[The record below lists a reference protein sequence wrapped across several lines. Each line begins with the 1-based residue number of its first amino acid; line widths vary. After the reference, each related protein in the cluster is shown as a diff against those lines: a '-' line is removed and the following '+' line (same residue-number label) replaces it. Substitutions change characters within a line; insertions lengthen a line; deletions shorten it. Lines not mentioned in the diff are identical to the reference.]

1 MNTDQEKKF
10 IMPFPLVI
18 GASIIVQSL
27 PFFLLLVPSVL
38 TNCCKRKKRFNGHS
52 HSTTISSISTTDEH
66 PNGSDS
72 TPIEK
77 VAKVS
82 TSKTPKNVN
91 NKKGFVEVKNQSKKT
106 TKSGKANKNE
116 EKPLKIKQIKIK
128 PKKKKV
134 KEPTPPS
141 VKLTA
146 NKPLI
151 QQRVIALNTSGSRIT
166 PVSSSSSSGSKS
178 NKSLKPSLIKLKEQ
192 RREKFASIMEVDED
206 WEVSKDSK
214 PHCLASA
221 ASHLGNQQS
230 YPDLWKPVHH
240 ESYRAMQH

>member
-1 MNTDQEKKF
+1 
-10 IMPFPLVI
+10 MPFLLVI
-18 GASIIVQSL
+18 GASIIVQSI

-38 TNCCKRKKRFNGHS
+38 TKCCKRKKRFNGHS
-52 HSTTISSISTTDEH
+52 HSTTISSTTTEEH

-77 VAKVS
+77 VVKVS

-91 NKKGFVEVKNQSKKT
+91 NKKGLVEVKNQSKKT
-106 TKSGKANKNE
+106 AKSGQANKNE
-116 EKPLKIKQIKIK
+116 EKPLKIKQIKIQ

-151 QQRVIALNTSGSRIT
+151 QQRIIALNTSGSRIT

-230 YPDLWKPVHH
+230 YPNLWKPVHH

>member
-1 MNTDQEKKF
+1 
-10 IMPFPLVI
+10 MPFPLVI

-82 TSKTPKNVN
+82 T
-91 NKKGFVEVKNQSKKT
+91 
-106 TKSGKANKNE
+106 
-116 EKPLKIKQIKIK
+116 
-128 PKKKKV
+128 
-134 KEPTPPS
+134 
-141 VKLTA
+141 A

-192 RREKFASIMEVDED
+192 RREKFASIMEEDED
-206 WEVSKDSK
+206 WDVSKDAKLAIGVGVDCGTIGNPVRNFKGSRPGIPGLSDK
-214 PHCLASA
+214 RITGINPAGHSLSPHCLASA

-230 YPDLWKPVHH
+230 YPNLWKPVHH

>member
-1 MNTDQEKKF
+1 
-10 IMPFPLVI
+10 MPFLLVI

-52 HSTTISSISTTDEH
+52 HSTTISSTTDEH

-91 NKKGFVEVKNQSKKT
+91 KKGLVEVKNQSKKT

-116 EKPLKIKQIKIK
+116 EKPLKIK
-128 PKKKKV
+128 
-134 KEPTPPS
+134 T
-141 VKLTA
+141 
-146 NKPLI
+146 
-151 QQRVIALNTSGSRIT
+151 
-166 PVSSSSSSGSKS
+166 
-178 NKSLKPSLIKLKEQ
+178 
-192 RREKFASIMEVDED
+192 
-206 WEVSKDSK
+206 
-214 PHCLASA
+214 
-221 ASHLGNQQS
+221 NQNQT
-230 YPDLWKPVHH
+230 K
-240 ESYRAMQH
+240 

>member
-1 MNTDQEKKF
+1 
-10 IMPFPLVI
+10 MPFLLVI
-18 GASIIVQSL
+18 NASIIAQSL

-38 TNCCKRKKRFNGHS
+38 SNCCKRKKRFNGHS
-52 HSTTISSISTTDEH
+52 HSTTISSTTDEH

-91 NKKGFVEVKNQSKKT
+91 KKGLLEVKNQSKKT
-106 TKSGKANKNE
+106 AKLGQANKNE
-116 EKPLKIKQIKIK
+116 EKPLKIKQIKIQ

-192 RREKFASIMEVDED
+192 RREKFASIMEVHED
-206 WEVSKDSK
+206 WEVFKDAK
-214 PHCLASA
+214 VFLYNT
-221 ASHLGNQQS
+221 SHYKLHS
-230 YPDLWKPVHH
+230 
-240 ESYRAMQH
+240 EME